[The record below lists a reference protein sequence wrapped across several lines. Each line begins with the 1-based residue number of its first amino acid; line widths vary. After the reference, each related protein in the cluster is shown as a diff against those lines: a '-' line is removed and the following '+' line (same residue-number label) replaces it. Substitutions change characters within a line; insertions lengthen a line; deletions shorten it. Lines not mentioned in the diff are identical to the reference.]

1 MSQLI
6 QKRPVR
12 STSIAN
18 TLAIVLL
25 VIILVVFSILGT
37 FFYSSTRS
45 ILVSQQESMLMT
57 KTQGIVSQ
65 FDALF
70 KEKGALVKQMSTNS
84 IFQKYIESTTP
95 DQITTSPHAAEAL
108 ATLADIV
115 KSEPSFADAWVAG
128 LSGKGYFL
136 QNDGLASNSDFD
148 IRARPYFKPVSE
160 SQGLY
165 YSEPY
170 ADVISGKMLMGIFY
184 PILNDSSQMIGFIA
198 ADIAFDDI
206 PEIMQSYS
214 LGTTGFSV
222 LATRSGDI
230 LYHPDK
236 AKVLKEKITDSPG
249 DLGAIGKKM
258 INGESGVSLIDDNG
272 DPRYI
277 GYATSKD
284 TGWSVGLTIT
294 RQEAL
299 SELTS
304 FTRTTITGFAVAALV
319 LVFICYLTL
328 RYLLRSIPKLLAAIK
343 RIADGDLTVQLNDA
357 SRNEIGQ
364 IAHGIAGMVQKIQG
378 MIQVIHNTTQ
388 VLAQS
393 SQNLQAISTKTAIT
407 MNETATAINEIANA
421 TNYQSAESESILHK
435 TGALSDQ
442 IDEITSDA
450 QTVGTMVQTSAE
462 LSSSGLDLVEQLS
475 KAAEDNHRSTQAMS
489 SLIED
494 IDLSRHEISGIV
506 GTVNQIATQTNLLAL
521 NASIEAARA
530 GEHGRGF
537 AVVAGEVRKLA
548 EQTARAT
555 EEIYKKVSAI
565 EEKTSLSVEHT
576 TLNLTIAEENA
587 KSVENA
593 KQVFF
598 SLNSDLEELKVRMLQ
613 ISNNTSIVHKHKDEI
628 LQAIEVISSTT
639 EENSAS
645 TEEVSANTQEQLGS
659 IEQVAELSREL
670 SQISQK
676 LEEELRQFKLE

>member
-1 MSQLI
+1 
-6 QKRPVR
+6 
-12 STSIAN
+12 
-18 TLAIVLL
+18 
-25 VIILVVFSILGT
+25 
-37 FFYSSTRS
+37 
-45 ILVSQQESMLMT
+45 
-57 KTQGIVSQ
+57 
-65 FDALF
+65 
-70 KEKGALVKQMSTNS
+70 
-84 IFQKYIESTTP
+84 
-95 DQITTSPHAAEAL
+95 
-108 ATLADIV
+108 
-115 KSEPSFADAWVAG
+115 
-128 LSGKGYFL
+128 
-136 QNDGLASNSDFD
+136 
-148 IRARPYFKPVSE
+148 
-160 SQGLY
+160 
-165 YSEPY
+165 
-170 ADVISGKMLMGIFY
+170 
-184 PILNDSSQMIGFIA
+184 
-198 ADIAFDDI
+198 
-206 PEIMQSYS
+206 
-214 LGTTGFSV
+214 
-222 LATRSGDI
+222 
-230 LYHPDK
+230 
-236 AKVLKEKITDSPG
+236 
-249 DLGAIGKKM
+249 M

-304 FTRTTITGFAVAALV
+304 FTRTTITGFAVAAVV

-393 SQNLQAISTKTAIT
+393 SHNLQAISTKTAIT

-442 IDEITSDA
+442 IDEITSEA
-450 QTVGTMVQTSAE
+450 KAVGTMVQTSAQ

-565 EEKTSLSVEHT
+565 EEKTNLSVEHT

-587 KSVENA
+587 NSVENA
-593 KQVFF
+593 KQLFF

-670 SQISQK
+670 SVIS
-676 LEEELRQFKLE
+676 

>member
-1 MSQLI
+1 MSELI

-70 KEKGALVKQMSTNS
+70 KEKGSLVKQMSTNS
-84 IFQKYIESTTP
+84 IFQKYIESTTA

-136 QNDGLASNSDFD
+136 QNDGLASKSDFD
-148 IRARPYFKPVSE
+148 IRSRPYFKPVSE
-160 SQGLY
+160 SKGLY

-184 PILNDSSQMIGFIA
+184 PILNESSQMIGFIA

-206 PEIMQSYS
+206 PQIMQSYS
-214 LGTTGFSV
+214 LGSTGFSI

-230 LYHPDK
+230 LYHPDE

-304 FTRTTITGFAVAALV
+304 FTRTTITGFAVAAFV

-343 RIADGDLTVQLNDA
+343 RIADGDLTVQLSDA
-357 SRNEIGQ
+357 STGEIGQ

-378 MIQVIHNTTQ
+378 MIQMIHNTTQ

-393 SQNLQAISTKTAIT
+393 SHNLQAISTKTAIT

-442 IDEITSDA
+442 IDEITSEA
-450 QTVGTMVQTSAE
+450 KAVGTMVQTSAQ

-565 EEKTSLSVEHT
+565 EEKTNLSVEHT

-587 KSVENA
+587 NSVENA
-593 KQVFF
+593 KQLFF
-598 SLNSDLEELKVRMLQ
+598 SLNSDLEELKIRMLQ

-670 SQISQK
+670 SVISLK

>member
-1 MSQLI
+1 MSPTNLQ
-6 QKRPVR
+6 RPVR
-12 STSIAN
+12 SSSIAN

-37 FFYSSTRS
+37 FFYSNTRS
-45 ILVSQQESMLMT
+45 ILVDQQETLLKT

-70 KEKGALVKQMSTNS
+70 KEKGSLVKQMSTNS
-84 IFQKYIESTTP
+84 IFQKYIESTTA
-95 DQITTSPHAAEAL
+95 DQITSSPHAAEAL
-108 ATLADIV
+108 ATLAAIV

-128 LSGKGYFL
+128 LSGNGYYL
-136 QNDGLASNSDFD
+136 QNDGVTSKPDFD
-148 IRARPYFKPVSE
+148 IRSRPYFKPVSE
-160 SQGLY
+160 SKGLY

-170 ADVISGKMLMGIFY
+170 AAVNDGTMLMGIFY
-184 PILNDSSQMIGFIA
+184 PIMNDSNQMIGFIA

-206 PEIMQSYS
+206 PNIMQSYS
-214 LGTTGFSV
+214 LGSTGYSV
-222 LATRSGDI
+222 LATGSGDI
-230 LYHPDK
+230 LYHPDQT
-236 AKVLKEKITDSPG
+236 KVLQAKITELPG
-249 DLGAIGKKM
+249 DFGRIGQKM
-258 INGESGVSLIDDNG
+258 ISGESGVSLIQDNG
-272 DPRYI
+272 ESRYI

-294 RQEAL
+294 REEAL
-299 SELTS
+299 SELGS
-304 FTRTTITGFAVAALV
+304 FARTTIAGFAVAALL

-328 RYLLRSIPKLLAAIK
+328 RYLLRSIPRLLAAMK
-343 RIADGDLTVQLNDA
+343 RIEDGDLTVQFTDS

-364 IAHGIAGMVQKIQG
+364 IAGGMANMVQKIQG
-378 MIQVIHNTTQ
+378 MIQVIHNTAQMLT
-388 VLAQS
+388 QS
-393 SQNLQAISTKTAIT
+393 SGNLQAISAKTAIT

-421 TNYQSAESESILHK
+421 TNYQSVESESILHK
-435 TGALSDQ
+435 TGALSNQ
-442 IDEITSDA
+442 IDQITSDA
-450 QTVGTMVQTSAE
+450 QAVGTMVQTSAQ
-462 LSSSGLDLVEQLS
+462 LSGSGLELVEQLS

-489 SLIED
+489 ALIED

-565 EEKTSLSVEHT
+565 EEKTSLSVQHT
-576 TLNLTIAEENA
+576 TLSLSVAEENA
-587 KSVENA
+587 QSVENA
-593 KQVFF
+593 KQVFV

-613 ISNNTSIVHKHKDEI
+613 ISNNTSVVHRHKDEI

-659 IEQVAELSREL
+659 IEQVAELSKEL
-670 SQISQK
+670 SAISLK

>member
-1 MSQLI
+1 MSQPTL
-6 QKRPVR
+6 KRAVR

-18 TLAIVLL
+18 TLALVLL

-37 FFYSSTRS
+37 YFYSSTRS
-45 ILVSQQESMLMT
+45 ILIGQQESLLMT

-70 KEKGALVKQMSTNS
+70 KEKGSLVKQMSTNS

-95 DQITTSPHAAEAL
+95 EQIKTSPHAAEAL

-128 LSGKGYFL
+128 FSGKGYFL
-136 QNDGLASNSDFD
+136 QHDGLTSKPDFD
-148 IRARPYFKPVSE
+148 IRARPYFKPLSE
-160 SQGLY
+160 ANGLY

-170 ADVISGKMLMGIFY
+170 ADVNNGTMLMGIFY
-184 PILNDSSQMIGFIA
+184 PIMNDSNEMIGLIA

-206 PEIMQSYS
+206 PNIMQSYS
-214 LGTTGFSV
+214 LGSTGYSI
-222 LATRSGDI
+222 LATRAGDL
-230 LYHPDK
+230 LYHPDQT
-236 AKVLKEKITDSPG
+236 KVLKAKITELPG
-249 DLGAIGKKM
+249 DLGATGKQM
-258 INGESGVSLIDDNG
+258 MNGESGVSLIQDNG
-272 DPRYI
+272 ESRYI

-299 SELTS
+299 SELSS
-304 FTRTTITGFAVAALV
+304 FARTTIAGFAAAALL
-319 LVFICYLTL
+319 LVFISYLTL
-328 RYLLRSIPKLLAAIK
+328 RYLLRSIPKLLAAMK
-343 RIADGDLTVQLNDA
+343 RIEDGDLTVQFPEP

-364 IAHGIAGMVQKIQG
+364 IAGGMANMVQKIQG
-378 MIQVIHNTTQ
+378 MIQVIHNTAQMLT
-388 VLAQS
+388 QS
-393 SQNLQAISTKTAIT
+393 SSNLQAISAKTAIT

-421 TNYQSAESESILHK
+421 TNYQSVESESILHK
-435 TGALSDQ
+435 TGALSNQ

-450 QTVGTMVQTSAE
+450 QAVGSMVQTSAQ
-462 LSSSGLDLVEQLS
+462 LSGSGLDLVEQLS
-475 KAAEDNHRSTQAMS
+475 RAAEDNHRSTQAMS
-489 SLIED
+489 SLIEE

-565 EEKTSLSVEHT
+565 EEKTSLSVQHT
-576 TLNLTIAEENA
+576 TLNLSIAEENA
-587 KSVENA
+587 QSVENA
-593 KQVFF
+593 KQVFV
-598 SLNSDLEELKVRMLQ
+598 SLNSDLEELKVRILQ
-613 ISNNTSIVHKHKDEI
+613 ISNNTSVVHKHKDEI

-659 IEQVAELSREL
+659 IEQVAELSKEL
-670 SQISQK
+670 SQISLK

>member
-1 MSQLI
+1 
-6 QKRPVR
+6 
-12 STSIAN
+12 
-18 TLAIVLL
+18 
-25 VIILVVFSILGT
+25 
-37 FFYSSTRS
+37 
-45 ILVSQQESMLMT
+45 
-57 KTQGIVSQ
+57 
-65 FDALF
+65 
-70 KEKGALVKQMSTNS
+70 
-84 IFQKYIESTTP
+84 
-95 DQITTSPHAAEAL
+95 
-108 ATLADIV
+108 
-115 KSEPSFADAWVAG
+115 
-128 LSGKGYFL
+128 
-136 QNDGLASNSDFD
+136 
-148 IRARPYFKPVSE
+148 
-160 SQGLY
+160 
-165 YSEPY
+165 
-170 ADVISGKMLMGIFY
+170 MLMGIFY